1 MQKEDFERAQ
11 RILARID
18 EYEKMDAALR
28 SAAQKVKKEHKKSDA
43 DELAALIMELVET
56 KENEILLDYIVSTF
70 ALRFDELKCKLRKE
84 FEEL

>member
-1 MQKEDFERAQ
+1 MKKEDFYRAQ

-43 DELAALIMELVET
+43 DELVALIMKLVET
-56 KENEILLDYIVSTF
+56 KENETLLDYIVSTF
-70 ALRFDELKCKLRKE
+70 VLRFDELKCKLRKE